1 MTNQPGHTSSTMQS
15 QARIPMHAIHQFEQ
29 QDRQRQGVR
38 QSFDQSQQ
46 AISRQLEFLQAQ
58 VHIWQDQCWYCTQR
72 GLAAEHDLYQCPHG
86 NQTAA
91 KPWFLHVRRHI
102 KYAPFSGCFQCGLPQ
117 MICQQ
122 WKEKSQCTYRGVMIS
137 MIAMM
142 VHGHGTADV
151 RQAWQQ
157 RLQGFGVDVN
167 NQAAVT
173 QFFGQ
178 RHGNEEM
185 NELVQE
191 FIWLRQRWMEAGE
204 VE

>member
-1 MTNQPGHTSSTMQS
+1 
-15 QARIPMHAIHQFEQ
+15 
-29 QDRQRQGVR
+29 
-38 QSFDQSQQ
+38 
-46 AISRQLEFLQAQ
+46 
-58 VHIWQDQCWYCTQR
+58 
-72 GLAAEHDLYQCPHG
+72 
-86 NQTAA
+86 
-91 KPWFLHVRRHI
+91 
-102 KYAPFSGCFQCGLPQ
+102 
-117 MICQQ
+117 
-122 WKEKSQCTYRGVMIS
+122 

-167 NQAAVT
+167 DRAAVT